1 MMSQQEL
8 RKVEVI
14 AQASDGRITRKL
26 AAETLHISERQVYRL
41 VSRYRHGGASG
52 LAHKSRGRRS
62 NRRYSEA
69 KRDYILDLVKENY
82 PDFGPTLAAEYLGQ
96 RHEISVS
103 SETLRKWMMAAGMW
117 ADRKQR
123 KVVHQLRNRRDCYGE
138 LIQIDGSDHDWFEDR
153 APRCTLLVFIDD
165 ATSAIM
171 ELRFVPSESTFS
183 YMRALEVYLERHGRP
198 VAFYS
203 DKHSVFRIAK
213 PHKNGN
219 GMTQFTRALAEL
231 NIDLI
236 CADTSQAKGRVERAN
251 RTLQDRLVKEL
262 RIEGISDIDDANR
275 FLAGYAARHNA
286 KFARIPR
293 VAKDL
298 HRPLE
303 VAADRLAQVL
313 CVRDDAY
320 VGKDL
325 AINYDRKRYIL
336 ERTPEN
342 TVLIGKRISVY
353 AFADGRVELS
363 WDGRTLPY
371 RIYDKRPRISSAA
384 VVENKR
390 LGDVLAYIKSQQ
402 DMDAKEEVA
411 EDGVRA
417 VKGNTG
423 VRNDYV
429 PTGKT
434 GGRRAKT
441 RSGVLL
447 PQSQ

>member
-1 MMSQQEL
+1 MEWVMMSQQEL
-8 RKVEVI
+8 RKAEIV
-14 AQASDGRITRKL
+14 AQASDGHITRKL
-26 AAETLHISERQVYRL
+26 AAESLHISERQVYRL
-41 VSRYRHGGASG
+41 ISRYRGGGAAA
-52 LAHKSRGRRS
+52 LAHSSRGRAS

-69 KRDYILDLVKENY
+69 KRDYILSLIKEHY
-82 PDFGPTLAAEYLGQ
+82 SDFRPTLAAEYLSQ
-96 RHEISVS
+96 KHEISVS
-103 SETLRKWMMAAGMW
+103 SETLRKWMIAEGLW

-183 YMRALEVYLERHGRP
+183 YMRALEAYLERHGRP
-198 VAFYS
+198 IAFYS
-203 DKHSVFRIAK
+203 DKHSVFRIAR

-262 RIEGISDIDDANR
+262 RIEGISDVDEANR
-275 FLAGYAARHNA
+275 FLVGYTARHNA
-286 KFARIPR
+286 KFARVPR

-298 HRPLE
+298 HRPLK
-303 VAADRLAQVL
+303 VAAGRLAQVL

-320 VGKDL
+320 VGQDL

-342 TVLIGKRISVY
+342 TVLIGKRINVY

-363 WDGRTLPY
+363 WEGRTFPIASMTND
-371 RIYDKRPRISSAA
+371 R
-384 VVENKR
+384 
-390 LGDVLAYIKSQQ
+390 GLA
-402 DMDAKEEVA
+402 
-411 EDGVRA
+411 
-417 VKGNTG
+417 
-423 VRNDYV
+423 
-429 PTGKT
+429 
-434 GGRRAKT
+434 
-441 RSGVLL
+441 LL
-447 PQSQ
+447 PSLRTSDLVTC